1 MWRSRL
7 PEAAAGDQDLVVHTT
22 ASSAGLETSLRLL
35 APETSVLDLSW
46 YGDREIRL
54 SLGARFH
61 SDRLGIRASQVGT
74 VSPAR
79 AGRRTYADRL
89 RLALDLLSDP
99 SFDAVLTG
107 SSPLADLPEVLAR
120 LADGDTR
127 TLCHTVTYEE
137 A

>member
-1 MWRSRL
+1 VC
-7 PEAAAGDQDLVVHTT
+7 PVET
-22 ASSAGLETSLRLL
+22 AE
-35 APETSVLDLSW
+35 
-46 YGDREIRL
+46 
-54 SLGARFH
+54 
-61 SDRLGIRASQVGT
+61 
-74 VSPAR
+74 
-79 AGRRTYADRL
+79 ADRL

-107 SSPLADLPEVLAR
+107 SSPLSDLPEVLAR